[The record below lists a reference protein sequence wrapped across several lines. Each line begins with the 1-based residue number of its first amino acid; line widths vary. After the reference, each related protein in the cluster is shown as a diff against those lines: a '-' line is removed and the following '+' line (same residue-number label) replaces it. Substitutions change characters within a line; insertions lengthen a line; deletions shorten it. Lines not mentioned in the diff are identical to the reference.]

1 MKIREIFSWMMLLS
15 LATFVQRYF
24 EYYYKCVRVLE
35 LGSTLIMQSA
45 EFVKSDVIFD
55 D

>member
-1 MKIREIFSWMMLLS
+1 MLFSI
-15 LATFVQRYF
+15 ATFVQRYF

-35 LGSTLIMQSA
+35 LGSTLIMHHIILQSA